1 MNLIPHTNIDFLKY
15 RKVFFAISAC
25 FMVAAIASIVARGF
39 NFAIDFKG
47 GTQVQVS
54 FNKPVTIAQLRDAID
69 KYNPEIQSFVGKNM
83 FAIKIKGAQDNVN
96 DVRNEI
102 EASLKKVG
110 FDYKIEGTD
119 YVGPA
124 VGQDLSK
131 KAVWALVLSLVF
143 IILYIAFRFQ
153 NIVWGTSGVI
163 ALAHNAVFVLGV
175 FSLFQLEFDLVI
187 VAAVLTVVG
196 YSINDNI
203 VIFDRMRENMHL
215 NPRMPFYDIVNL
227 SINETLSRTVITVS
241 TVLVAVVILYFF
253 GGEVLKNFSLA
264 MIIGVLVGTY
274 ATIAIATPL
283 VYHWVH
289 GSDNTSGAAPQ
300 QQQPKGQQQQVTK
313 SEAQAM
319 DRQARKEFKKNKYRN
334 N

>member
-1 MNLIPHTNIDFLKY
+1 MMNLIPKTNIDFLKY
-15 RKVFFAISAC
+15 RKVFFIFSAC
-25 FMVAAIASIVARGF
+25 LMIASIAAIVARGF

-47 GTQVQVS
+47 GTMVRVS
-54 FNKPVTIAQLRDAID
+54 FTEPVSISQLRSAID
-69 KYNPEIQSFVGKNM
+69 KYNPEIQTFVGKNM
-83 FAIKIKGAQDNVN
+83 YAIKIKGSQDNVN
-96 DVRNEI
+96 DVKDEI
-102 EASLKKVG
+102 EASLKKAG
-110 FDYKIEGTD
+110 FNYKIEGTD

-131 KAVWALVLSLVF
+131 KAVWALVLSLLF

-163 ALAHNAVFVLGV
+163 ALAHNAVFVLGI
-175 FSLFQLEFDLVI
+175 FAFFQLEFDLVI

-215 NPRMPFYDIVNL
+215 NPKMPFYEIVNL

-241 TVLVAVVILYFF
+241 TVLVAVIILYFF

-264 MIIGVLVGTY
+264 MIIGVIVGTY

-289 GSDNTSGAAPQ
+289 GSDNTSGAAVQ
-300 QQQPKGQQQQVTK
+300 
-313 SEAQAM
+313 AQA
-319 DRQARKEFKKNKYRN
+319 QAQNKQNKKEFKKNKYRN

>member
-1 MNLIPHTNIDFLKY
+1 M
-15 RKVFFAISAC
+15 
-25 FMVAAIASIVARGF
+25 IASIAAIVARGF

-47 GTQVQVS
+47 GTMVRVS
-54 FNKPVTIAQLRDAID
+54 FTEPVSISQLRSAID
-69 KYNPEIQSFVGKNM
+69 KYNPEIQTFVGKNM
-83 FAIKIKGAQDNVN
+83 YAIKIKGSQDNVN
-96 DVRNEI
+96 DVKDEI
-102 EASLKKVG
+102 EASLKKAG
-110 FDYKIEGTD
+110 FNYKIEGTD

-131 KAVWALVLSLVF
+131 KAVWALVLSLLF

-163 ALAHNAVFVLGV
+163 ALAHNAVFVLGI
-175 FSLFQLEFDLVI
+175 FAFFQLEFDLVI

-215 NPRMPFYDIVNL
+215 NPKMPFYEIVNL

-241 TVLVAVVILYFF
+241 TVLVAVIILYFF

-264 MIIGVLVGTY
+264 MIIGVIVGTY

-289 GSDNTSGAAPQ
+289 GSDNTSGAAVQ
-300 QQQPKGQQQQVTK
+300 
-313 SEAQAM
+313 AQA
-319 DRQARKEFKKNKYRN
+319 QAQNKQNKKEFKKNKYRN